1 METIYLSPEDD
12 IVSICDRLNWVQGR
26 PRVLLVL
33 PAASP
38 AEEPLLTSWLDLVRL
53 RRCAAA
59 LRLEVGLVTRDGE
72 VAAQARALGFP
83 VFGNERDAASR
94 LRRWWRGRREWRRP
108 TRPGATVRL
117 GEGGE
122 LKSLPDVADRREMY
136 RRMAPRPSWQRWLW
150 HYVAILLFFLT
161 MALLVIAAAYTVPGA
176 TITFYPEV
184 ERVEVVRQIVADP
197 QLESVSFS
205 GASVPGRRLSVTVS
219 WQAEVQTTGGA
230 DVPDAPARGTVVFV
244 NRQDSPVTVP
254 AGTRVSTSAGARQLF
269 QTVEATEVPGVRG
282 ATAEAQVVAITPGP
296 EGNVGAN
303 LINRVVGALA
313 VQLDVRNLDP
323 LTGGGVRRVAAV
335 AEEDRERLRSQVLQH
350 LQSMATAE
358 LEALL
363 EPGEFLARDSLR
375 LGDVLQ
381 ETYSRFPGEQ
391 SERLALEL
399 RAEMEGTAVDAS
411 QANGLIYETLAE
423 AIKPGYELV
432 PESLQ
437 FRAGDVLGVDEQGRV
452 TFDMIGEANVAATLA
467 LDEPLQAITGQQ
479 TDVAMAYL
487 YERLPLRRYPE
498 ARVFPG
504 WFGRIPY
511 LPVRIQTEIA
521 AVESP

>member
-1 METIYLSPEDD
+1 M
-12 IVSICDRLNWVQGR
+12 
-26 PRVLLVL
+26 
-33 PAASP
+33 
-38 AEEPLLTSWLDLVRL
+38 WLR
-53 RRCAAA
+53 
-59 LRLEVGLVTRDGE
+59 
-72 VAAQARALGFP
+72 
-83 VFGNERDAASR
+83 
-94 LRRWWRGRREWRRP
+94 
-108 TRPGATVRL
+108 
-117 GEGGE
+117 
-122 LKSLPDVADRREMY
+122 
-136 RRMAPRPSWQRWLW
+136 
-150 HYVAILLFFLT
+150 
-161 MALLVIAAAYTVPGA
+161 
-176 TITFYPEV
+176 
-184 ERVEVVRQIVADP
+184 
-197 QLESVSFS
+197 
-205 GASVPGRRLSVTVS
+205 
-219 WQAEVQTTGGA
+219 
-230 DVPDAPARGTVVFV
+230 
-244 NRQDSPVTVP
+244 
-254 AGTRVSTSAGARQLF
+254 
-269 QTVEATEVPGVRG
+269 
-282 ATAEAQVVAITPGP
+282 
-296 EGNVGAN
+296 
-303 LINRVVGALA
+303 
-313 VQLDVRNLDP
+313 
-323 LTGGGVRRVAAV
+323 